1 MKPSCPPSI
10 LADEGVGIG
19 PCGWERGTGGR
30 LQGRSRRERFHC
42 IGRDQALPGE
52 PRNCIQK
59 PRPDS
64 HSTPWHTVARPG
76 LSARCG
82 RNTTQSALEPKQ
94 QQRSTEEDVWPQ
106 HSYYTHG
113 ILHGRRSSSAQ
124 CGNSCKSG
132 SSRVL
137 SERGGRRKILFRWR
151 GSQED
156 TLRKPTSFL
165 TWTSAR

>member
-1 MKPSCPPSI
+1 MGGSEGR
-10 LADEGVGIG
+10 ADDCKVGAAAKGFLHWLRLGVTWRAEELHSKTPTRLTLHTMAYSRQAGLISEVRTQHN
-19 PCGWERGTGGR
+19 PVRTGT
-30 LQGRSRRERFHC
+30 QTAA
-42 IGRDQALPGE
+42 ALD
-52 PRNCIQK
+52 R
-59 PRPDS
+59 
-64 HSTPWHTVARPG
+64 
-76 LSARCG
+76 
-82 RNTTQSALEPKQ
+82 
-94 QQRSTEEDVWPQ
+94 EDVWPQ
-106 HSYYTHG
+106 HSSYTHG

>member
-30 LQGRSRRERFHC
+30 VQGRSRRERFPALIAIERYLASRGIAFKNPDQTHTPHHG
-42 IGRDQALPGE
+42 IQSPGRAYQRGADATQPVRTGTQTAAALD
-52 PRNCIQK
+52 R
-59 PRPDS
+59 
-64 HSTPWHTVARPG
+64 
-76 LSARCG
+76 
-82 RNTTQSALEPKQ
+82 
-94 QQRSTEEDVWPQ
+94 EDVWPQ
-106 HSYYTHG
+106 HSSYTHG
-113 ILHGRRSSSAQ
+113 ILPGRRSSSAQ

-156 TLRKPTSFL
+156 TLRKLNVIGS
-165 TWTSAR
+165 